1 MKIDTLVKTAAILL
15 LVVLAMAGCKKQKC
29 DTSPYKP
36 SEIPALVEEGYNTC
50 EAVCK
55 NYAFISCGRETE
67 EHHWYHS
74 GDTIKVCGYLPNNWD
89 GNRNAFTLSDNPNNP
104 EERICKLP
112 CFLSEIGLNMLP
124 EEIDMHKKCFVKGQL
139 VLFPLHTNSGPYPV
153 VPHLNNIQEIHFE

>member
-1 MKIDTLVKTAAILL
+1 MKTKVIKKIIASVMLAI
-15 LVVLAMAGCKKQKC
+15 VVMAGCKKQKC
-29 DTSPYKP
+29 DTSLYKP
-36 SEIPALVEEGYNTC
+36 DEIPALVEEGYNTC
-50 EAVCK
+50 EAVIK
-55 NYAFISCGRETE
+55 NFSFVACGNEIDQYY
-67 EHHWYHS
+67 WSHS